1 MAMFTESDL
10 PIADQ
15 SITKEGKVKCQVSF
29 GNVLITTK
37 KNGST
42 ILDHQKFGTS
52 QGSSELF
59 DTTVDDAH
67 WKITVAIDGAVSSFI
82 LTTPD

>member
-1 MAMFTESDL
+1 MAMFTQ

-15 SITKEGKVKCQVSF
+15 SITKDGKVQCQVLAGS
-29 GNVLITTK
+29 VHITTK

-42 ILDHQKFGTS
+42 ILDHQMFGTS

-59 DTTVDDAH
+59 DTTVDNAQ
-67 WKITVAIDGAVSSFI
+67 WNITVTSDSVLSSFI